1 MVYHMPNCIV
11 LFSKSSFFIQKAQS
25 TIANSLPPDPLH
37 TASTSLSFS
46 SKHPNPPQTTNYISP
61 SSADAPDIKTPVFRK
76 TSGIPA
82 PASARCGFLWCTLR
96 TVDSTARYWSDKRE
110 DAYCFFL
117 PGTSRYRYCR
127 SSPIHT
133 ARSGILLSNI
143 YGKMS
148 RGRCFSQIVCGLPA
162 CRPSWDL
169 FSLIKQN
176 A

>member
-11 LFSKSSFFIQKAQS
+11 LFSKSSFLFKSSINYSKFTTTRS
-25 TIANSLPPDPLH
+25 TPHSFNISLILFQ
-37 TASTSLSFS
+37 TSKST
-46 SKHPNPPQTTNYISP
+46 PNNELYLPIIRRCSGYKN
-61 SSADAPDIKTPVFRK
+61 ACFRK

-143 YGKMS
+143 YGKMP
-148 RGRCFSQIVCGLPA
+148 RGRCFL
-162 CRPSWDL
+162 
-169 FSLIKQN
+169 K
-176 A
+176 

>member
-1 MVYHMPNCIV
+1 MPNCIV

-46 SKHPNPPQTTNYISP
+46 SKHPNPPQTTNYTSP
-61 SSADAPDIKTPVFRK
+61 QSANAPDTKTPVLHRIWD
-76 TSGIPA
+76 TSA
-82 PASARCGFLWCTLR
+82 PALGLLGFLRHTLH
-96 TVDSTARYWSDKRE
+96 TLDNTARYWSDKRE

-143 YGKMS
+143 YGKMP

>member
-96 TVDSTARYWSDKRE
+96 TVDSTARYWSDKRMHTVFSFRE
-110 DAYCFFL
+110 L
-117 PGTSRYRYCR
+117 PGTGIAAALPFIPLDLEFCFQIFTVKCR
-127 SSPIHT
+127 VD
-133 ARSGILLSNI
+133 AVFL
-143 YGKMS
+143 K
-148 RGRCFSQIVCGLPA
+148 
-162 CRPSWDL
+162 
-169 FSLIKQN
+169 
-176 A
+176 

>member
-1 MVYHMPNCIV
+1 MPNCIV

-61 SSADAPDIKTPVFRK
+61 SSADAPDIKRLFFAKPRAFPHRHLR
-76 TSGIPA
+76 A
-82 PASARCGFLWCTLR
+82 AASFG
-96 TVDSTARYWSDKRE
+96 ARYVQWTVLRGIGLIKGKMHTV
-110 DAYCFFL
+110 FFL

-143 YGKMS
+143 YGKMP

>member
-11 LFSKSSFFIQKAQS
+11 LFSKSSFFIQKAQL
-25 TIANSLPPDPLH
+25 TIANSQPPDPRPVAP
-37 TASTSLSFS
+37 ASPQFSLTPS
-46 SKHPNPPQTTNYISP
+46 NPPRTMNYTAPP
-61 SSADAPDIKTPVFRK
+61 SANAPDTKTPVFRK

-143 YGKMS
+143 YGKMP

>member
-1 MVYHMPNCIV
+1 MPNCIV

-46 SKHPNPPQTTNYISP
+46 SKHPNPPQTTNYIPP

-110 DAYCFFL
+110 DEDCFSL
-117 PGTSRYRYCR
+117 PGTSRYRYRR

-133 ARSGILLSNI
+133 VPSEILLLNI
-143 YGKMS
+143 PGKTPHERYFVQTAS
-148 RGRCFSQIVCGLPA
+148 GFPA
-162 CRPSWDL
+162 YRPSVDL
-169 FSLIKQN
+169 FF
-176 A
+176 AC

>member
-1 MVYHMPNCIV
+1 MPNCIV

-61 SSADAPDIKTPVFRK
+61 SS
-76 TSGIPA
+76 
-82 PASARCGFLWCTLR
+82 ASARCGFLWCTLR

-143 YGKMS
+143 YGKMP

-169 FSLIKQN
+169 FF
-176 A
+176 AY

>member
-1 MVYHMPNCIV
+1 MPNCIV

-117 PGTSRYRYCR
+117 PGTSRYRYRR

-143 YGKMS
+143 YGKMP

-169 FSLIKQN
+169 FF
-176 A
+176 AY

>member
-1 MVYHMPNCIV
+1 MPNCIV

-110 DAYCFFL
+110 DAYCFSL
-117 PGTSRYRYCR
+117 LETSLYWYRH
-127 SSPIHT
+127 SSPTHT
-133 ARSGILLSNI
+133 VPSEILLLNSP
-143 YGKMS
+143 GKTPH
-148 RGRCFSQIVCGLPA
+148 GHCFVQTECDPPA
-162 CRPSWDL
+162 YKSSADL
-169 FSLIKQN
+169 FS
-176 A
+176 AC

>member
-1 MVYHMPNCIV
+1 MPNCIV

-82 PASARCGFLWCTLR
+82 PASARYVQWTVLR
-96 TVDSTARYWSDKRE
+96 GIGMIKGKMHTVFSFRE
-110 DAYCFFL
+110 L
-117 PGTSRYRYCR
+117 PGTGIAAALPFIPLDLEFCFQIFTVKCR
-127 SSPIHT
+127 VD
-133 ARSGILLSNI
+133 AVFL
-143 YGKMS
+143 K
-148 RGRCFSQIVCGLPA
+148 
-162 CRPSWDL
+162 
-169 FSLIKQN
+169 
-176 A
+176 